1 MSNMS
6 RLRQIWQRFKAE
18 LELWRRVWRHP
29 RTPRTAKWLLGLALA
44 YTLTPFDIIP
54 DFIPV
59 LGQLDDLIIVPSLV
73 ALALWLVPKEVVAE
87 CRSNI
92 APNLT
97 PPFTGPR

>member
-6 RLRQIWQRFKAE
+6 RVRQIWQRFKAE
-18 LELWRRVWRHP
+18 VELWRRVWRHP

-59 LGQLDDLIIVPSLV
+59 LGQLDDLVIVPALV
-73 ALALWLVPKEVVAE
+73 ALALWLVPHEVVAE

-92 APNLT
+92 APSPT

>member
-1 MSNMS
+1 M
-6 RLRQIWQRFKAE
+6 RHLRQIWQRFKAE

-59 LGQLDDLIIVPSLV
+59 LGQLDDLVIVPLLV
-73 ALALWLVPKEVVAE
+73 ALALWLVPGDVVAE
-87 CRSNI
+87 CRSNVESE
-92 APNLT
+92 PT
-97 PPFTGPR
+97 PPFTGSI

>member
-1 MSNMS
+1 MSNLS

-59 LGQLDDLIIVPSLV
+59 LGQLDDLVVVPSLV
-73 ALALWLVPKEVVAE
+73 ALALWLVPNEVVAE
-87 CRSNI
+87 CRSAI
-92 APNLT
+92 APSPT